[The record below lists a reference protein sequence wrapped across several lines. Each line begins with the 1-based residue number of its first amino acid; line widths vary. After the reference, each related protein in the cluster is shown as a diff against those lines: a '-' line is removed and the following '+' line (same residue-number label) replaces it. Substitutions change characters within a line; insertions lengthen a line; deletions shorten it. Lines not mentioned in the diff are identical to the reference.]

1 MILLEN
7 PIVSDSAKIKQLE
20 NLIRLLNVY
29 FRL

>member
-1 MILLEN
+1 MILPEN
-7 PIVSDSAKIKQLE
+7 PIVFDSAKIKPTA